1 MSTRD
6 AIRII
11 DANLNRAREALRVME
26 EFARFSLEDGNL
38 SASLKNTRHA
48 LAACI
53 PNSLERARMANRDIR
68 NDVGTTI
75 DAPGERDRAD
85 LPEVLRAACKRLTES
100 LRALEEYGKT
110 VDSSF
115 AAVIESLRYD
125 AYELERR
132 LLRTCEA
139 REQFGGARIYVIITE
154 SLCAG
159 DWFKT
164 AEDALRGGADVLQL
178 REKDLPDREL
188 LRRATQLAALC
199 RDHDALFI
207 LNDRPDL
214 AALSGA
220 NGVHLGQDDVSVRE
234 ARRILPSTAIVGVS
248 THTPEQLAA
257 AVEEAPGY
265 IAVGPI
271 FATDTKPSDR
281 VVGVTAL
288 EAARRYTALPLVAIG
303 GIDSEK
309 ASEVLSIGSCC
320 LCVCTAVI
328 ARPDAQAA
336 AARLRALVDHPPNH
350 EAAR

>member
-26 EFARFSLEDGNL
+26 EFARFSLEDGHL
-38 SASLKNTRHA
+38 SASLKKTRHA
-48 LAACI
+48 LTACI
-53 PNSLERARMANRDIR
+53 PNSLERARMANRDVR

-85 LPEVLRAACKRLTES
+85 LPTVVRASCKRLTEA

-110 VDSSF
+110 LDSSF
-115 AAVIESLRYD
+115 AAAVESLRYD

-132 LLRTCEA
+132 LLRTCDALEH
-139 REQFGGARIYVIITE
+139 FGGARLYVIITE
-154 SLCAG
+154 SLCRG

-164 AEDALRGGADVLQL
+164 AEGALRGGADVLQL
-178 REKDLPDREL
+178 REKNLPDREL
-188 LRRATQLAALC
+188 LRRAKRLAELC
-199 RDHDALFI
+199 RHHDALFI
-207 LNDRPDL
+207 LNDRSDL

-220 NGVHLGQDDVSVRE
+220 NGVHLGQDDLSVRE

-257 AVEEAPGY
+257 AVEEAPTY

-271 FATDTKPSDR
+271 YATDTKPR
-281 VVGVTAL
+281 ERLAGVAAL
-288 EAARRYTALPLVAIG
+288 EAARRFTALPLVAIG
-303 GIDSEK
+303 GIDAER
-309 ASEVLSIGSCC
+309 APEVLSVGACC

-328 ARPDAQAA
+328 AQPDARAA
-336 AARLRALVDHPPNH
+336 AARLRSHVDHPGGP
-350 EAAR
+350 